1 MKKIDAHLHL
11 AKIIAGYCR
20 RGELRAVGGGRARW
34 GNGEEFQLLPTNGDY
49 GDENFTAEQALK
61 IMDRN
66 DVERAV
72 LMNGSMYGFQNIYH
86 EELLEKYPDRF
97 CPSCEVDPFAT
108 NHINALE
115 RFLWEKKFHLVK
127 FEVSSGG
134 GLMGCHDPF
143 DLSGER
149 MMEIYKLI
157 ERHKGV
163 VALDVG
169 GIEME
174 SHQTV
179 ALMRVADRCP
189 DLKIVICHLL
199 APAREK
205 KREWMAELEILKQ
218 ANIWFDIAA
227 MPKIMK
233 PDAYPY
239 PETCAYLKI
248 AADIVT
254 PKKLMWGTD
263 APFAATQ
270 DSYEHLTDY
279 LEQTGVFNEEE
290 KADIFYN
297 NAKEVYFPEKS

>member
-11 AKIIAGYCR
+11 AKVLAGYCR
-20 RGELRAVGGGRARW
+20 RGELRGIGGGKAAW

-49 GDENFTAEQALK
+49 GDDYFTAEQALK

-72 LMNGSMYGFQNIYH
+72 LMQGSMYGFQNRYH
-86 EELLEKYPDRF
+86 EEILEKYPDRF
-97 CPSCEVDPFAT
+97 CPSCTIDPFMT
-108 NHINALE
+108 NHMQALE
-115 RFLWEKKFHLVK
+115 RFLEEKHFHLVK

-134 GLMGCHDPF
+134 GLMGCHEPF

-157 ERHKGV
+157 EKNHGV

-174 SHQTV
+174 SHQPM
-179 ALMRVADRCP
+179 ALARLADRCP
-189 DLKIVICHLL
+189 DLKLVVCHLL

-205 KREWMAELEILKQ
+205 RAEWRAELQMLKG

-227 MPKIMK
+227 MPKIISG
-233 PDAYPY
+233 DVYPY
-239 PETCAYLKI
+239 LETQEFLAEAK
-248 AADIVT
+248 DIISA
-254 PKKLMWGTD
+254 KRMMWGTD

-279 LEQTGVFNEEE
+279 LEKGSAFTPEEL
-290 KADIFYN
+290 ADVYYN
-297 NAKEVYFPEKS
+297 NAKLVYFD

>member
-11 AKIIAGYCR
+11 AKIVAGYCR
-20 RGELRAVGGGRARW
+20 RGELRAIGGGKCQW
-34 GNGEEFQLLPTNGDY
+34 GSGEVFQLFPQNGDY
-49 GDENFTAEQALK
+49 GEDCFTAEQALA

-97 CPSCEVDPFAT
+97 CPSCEVEPFAT
-108 NHINALE
+108 NHMETLH
-115 RFLWEKKFHLVK
+115 RFLEEKHFHLVK

-143 DLSGER
+143 DLSGDR

-157 ERHKGV
+157 EKHKGV

-169 GIEME
+169 DILME
-174 SHQTV
+174 SHQTA
-179 ALMRVADRCP
+179 ALMRIADRCP
-189 DLKIVICHLL
+189 DLKVVICHLL
-199 APAREK
+199 APMREK
-205 KREWMAELEILKQ
+205 KKEWKAELQMLSQ
-218 ANIWFDIAA
+218 ANVWFDIAA
-227 MPKIMK
+227 MPKIMS
-233 PDAYPY
+233 PDVYPY
-239 PETCAYLKI
+239 PETVDTLAEARDI
-248 AADIVT
+248 IGADRM
-254 PKKLMWGTD
+254 MWGTD

-279 LEQTGVFNEEE
+279 LEKSNVFTQKELE
-290 KADIFYN
+290 DIYYN
-297 NAKEVYFPEKS
+297 NAQLVYFS

>member
-11 AKIIAGYCR
+11 AKVLAGYCR
-20 RGELRAVGGGRARW
+20 RGELRAVGGGKAQW
-34 GNGEEFQLLPTNGDY
+34 GNGEVFQLLPATGEY
-49 GDENFTAEQALK
+49 GDDHFTAEQALA
-61 IMDRN
+61 IMEKN
-66 DVERAV
+66 EVEKAV

-108 NHINALE
+108 GHMEALT
-115 RFLWEKKFHLVK
+115 RFLEEKHFHLVK

-149 MMEIYKLI
+149 MMEIYRLI
-157 ERHKGV
+157 EKNKGV

-169 GIEME
+169 DIAME
-174 SHQTV
+174 SHQTL
-179 ALMRVADRCP
+179 ALMRLADRCP
-189 DLKIVICHLL
+189 DLKVVICHLL

-205 KREWMAELEILKQ
+205 KREWKAELAILSQ

-227 MPKIMK
+227 MPKIMA

-239 PETCAYLKI
+239 PETVDYLRE
-248 AADIVT
+248 AAEIT
-254 PKKLMWGTD
+254 GTKKLMWGTD

-270 DSYEHLTDY
+270 DTKE
-279 LEQTGVFNEEE
+279 TG
-290 KADIFYN
+290 
-297 NAKEVYFPEKS
+297 

>member
-11 AKIIAGYCR
+11 AKILAGYCR

-49 GDENFTAEQALK
+49 GDDCFTAEQALK

-66 DVERAV
+66 GVERAV

-86 EELLEKYPDRF
+86 EELLEKYPHRF

-108 NHINALE
+108 NHIKALE
-115 RFLWEKKFHLVK
+115 RFLDEKKFHLVK

-134 GLMGCHDPF
+134 GLMGCHEPF
-143 DLSGER
+143 DLSGDR
-149 MMEIYKLI
+149 MMEIYKRI
-157 ERHKGV
+157 EARRGV

-169 GIEME
+169 DIDME
-174 SHQTV
+174 SHQTL

-189 DLKIVICHLL
+189 DLKVVICHLL

-205 KREWMAELEILKQ
+205 RREWLAELAILKQ

-227 MPKIMK
+227 MPKIMS
-233 PDAYPY
+233 PDPYPY
-239 PETCAYLKI
+239 PETVDYLKM
-248 AADIVT
+248 AADVVGVS
-254 PKKLMWGTD
+254 KLMWGTD
-263 APFAATQ
+263 APFAATK
-270 DSYEHLTDY
+270 DTYEHLTDY
-279 LEQTGVFNEEE
+279 LEKTEAFTEAE
-290 KADIFYN
+290 KSQIFYE
-297 NAKEVYFPEKS
+297 NARGVYFPAG